1 MHFNR
6 YVLVRKFIHQES
18 FLNMLPTHLAF
29 SPSSF
34 FLLCNL
40 KKYFSGLFIKG
51 FSCFPY
57 LASDFFIILIVKF
70 MQNHVLSLCKPSSIS
85 VRGKETVRRQGLVAL
100 IYGLLKY
107 CSFILLLE

>member
-6 YVLVRKFIHQES
+6 SVLVRKFICQES

-29 SPSSF
+29 SPSS
-34 FLLCNL
+34 LCNL
-40 KKYFSGLFIKG
+40 KKYFSGLRLKG

-85 VRGKETVRRQGLVAL
+85 VCGKETVRGQGLVAL

-107 CSFILLLE
+107 CRFILLLE